1 MLVLVGGA
9 CIIWHFRYSKRNSA
23 RGDGSSIED
32 DPKADMKYRNQ
43 AFDGGDMIETAPAAP
58 DDKPNGT
65 TTTTTDGTEN
75 GGYESFRMIVNLIL
89 QPTHFDEFNDDIP
102 KQCLQ
107 IYSKITKSQCSNI
120 RIGGELNR
128 RRRVVEDVIAF
139 AEYGR

>member
-1 MLVLVGGA
+1 MLNITKLDDDMFGKLEEQYRENAVIGAIAAAVMLVLVGGA

-75 GGYESFRMIVNLIL
+75 GGYESFRM
-89 QPTHFDEFNDDIP
+89 
-102 KQCLQ
+102 
-107 IYSKITKSQCSNI
+107 
-120 RIGGELNR
+120 
-128 RRRVVEDVIAF
+128 
-139 AEYGR
+139 